1 MKISD
6 AIFGAVLLLLGVVVL
21 VHVQAFPRIPGQQVG
36 PALMPGLLAIG
47 FAICGV
53 LLIVSGWKKR
63 ATAPW
68 TETAD
73 WMRSGRH
80 LVALVAVVG
89 GIVAYIW
96 LAQPVGFL
104 IVGPVLLF
112 VWFVVLGVR
121 PSTAAIVAVVAA
133 LVIWFAFYK
142 LLRVPLPWGVLT
154 KFAF

>member
-6 AIFGAVLLLLGVVVL
+6 AVFGAVLLLLGVAIL

-36 PALMPGLLAIG
+36 PALVPGILAAG
-47 FAICGV
+47 LAICGA
-53 LLIVSGWKKR
+53 LLIVSGWRKR
-63 ATAPW
+63 ATEPW
-68 TETAD
+68 SETAD

-80 LVALVAVVG
+80 LVAFVTVIG
-89 GIVAYIW
+89 GIVAYVW
-96 LAQPVGFL
+96 LAQPLGFL

-121 PSTAAIVAVVAA
+121 PLPAAVVAVVAA
-133 LVIWFAFYK
+133 LAIWFAFYK
-142 LLRVPLPWGVLT
+142 MLRVPLPWGVLT

>member
-6 AIFGAVLLLLGVVVL
+6 AIFGAVLLLLGVVIL
-21 VHVQAFPRIPGQQVG
+21 VHVQSFPKIPGQQVG
-36 PALMPGLLAIG
+36 PALMPGTISVGLIVCGALL
-47 FAICGV
+47 V
-53 LLIVSGWKKR
+53 VSGWRKR
-63 ATAPW
+63 ETEPW
-68 TETAD
+68 TETAE

-80 LVALVAVVG
+80 LLAFAAIVG
-89 GIVAYIW
+89 GIVAYVW

-112 VWFVVLGVR
+112 VWFVILGVR
-121 PSTAAIVAVVAA
+121 PLPAVAIAIVAT

-154 KFAF
+154 RFAF

>member
-6 AIFGAVLLLLGVVVL
+6 AIFGAVLLLLGVAIL
-21 VHVQAFPRIPGQQVG
+21 VHVQSFPKIPGQQVG
-36 PALMPGLLAIG
+36 PALMPGTLSVGLIA
-47 FAICGV
+47 CGV
-53 LLIVSGWKKR
+53 LLMISGWRKR
-63 ATAPW
+63 ATEPW

-73 WMRSGRH
+73 WIRSGRH
-80 LVALVAVVG
+80 LLAFAAIIG
-89 GIVAYIW
+89 GIVAYVW
-96 LAQPVGFL
+96 LAQPLGFL

-112 VWFVVLGVR
+112 VWFVILGIR
-121 PSTAAIVAVVAA
+121 PLPATAIAVVAT